1 MRRALVAVAFVAVVA
16 ATARAALQE
25 AAPPEAAPQ
34 EPAHVE
40 APQDP
45 APQEPRAPDAAPD
58 VAAGGQDES
67 KSVDPKQAR
76 RDEQRRKKSEEKRE
90 ERRRHAQLLALGCAV
105 LSLSSLSLGVR
116 LLRSRRPVVIPH
128 LTIVPIVAA
137 VVLFELNQWF
147 GRMFRFDSLWV
158 GGPLLLAIFWLAL
171 SKLREASRQFVVGGI
186 GRDDAQELARA
197 ALLATRDPAAGEVEI
212 VEDKETKALQLGKEG
227 PALTVKENRAVGV
240 VWFSLDEKAPAEL
253 RQLLWS
259 AIVAG
264 FDDGLI
270 AVGVRQSLRYFLA
283 AALLAGLCALFVPA
297 LFA

>member
-1 MRRALVAVAFVAVVA
+1 MRRALVAAFVAVAAALAGAFTGVA
-16 ATARAALQE
+16 ATARAAPQ
-25 AAPPEAAPQ
+25 EAAPQ
-34 EPAHVE
+34 EPL
-40 APQDP
+40 APEVGP
-45 APQEPRAPDAAPD
+45 G
-58 VAAGGQDES
+58 VATGEQDES
-67 KSVDPKQAR
+67 KPVDPKQAR
-76 RDEQRRKKSEEKRE
+76 RDERRQKKAAQDET
-90 ERRRHAQLLALGCAV
+90 ERQRHAQLLALGCAV

-116 LLRSRRPVVIPH
+116 LLRGRRPVVIPH

-158 GGPLLLAIFWLAL
+158 GGPLLLFIFWIAF
-171 SKLREASRQFVVGGI
+171 SKLRDASRQLVVGGI

-197 ALLATRDPAAGEVEI
+197 ALLATRDPAAGDVEI
-212 VEDKETKALQLGKEG
+212 VEEKETKALRLGAEG
-227 PALTVKENRAVGV
+227 PALTVKENRALGV
-240 VWFSLDEKAPAEL
+240 VWFSLDEKAPPEL

-264 FDDGLI
+264 FAEGLI
-270 AVGVRQSLRYFLA
+270 PVGVRQSLRYFLA

>member
-1 MRRALVAVAFVAVVA
+1 VRRALVAAFVAVASAGAFAGIA

-25 AAPPEAAPQ
+25 AAPQEAAPQ
-34 EPAHVE
+34 EPT
-40 APQDP
+40 
-45 APQEPRAPDAAPD
+45 PQEPLAPD
-58 VAAGGQDES
+58 VAPGVAAGEQDES
-67 KSVDPKQAR
+67 KPVNPKQAR
-76 RDEQRRKKSEEKRE
+76 RDERRREKAAQDE
-90 ERRRHAQLLALGCAV
+90 TERRHHAQLLALGCAV

-116 LLRSRRPVVIPH
+116 LLRGRRPVVIPH

-158 GGPLLLAIFWLAL
+158 GVPLLLLIFWIAL
-171 SKLREASRQFVVGGI
+171 SKLRDASRQLVVGGL

-197 ALLATRDPAAGEVEI
+197 ALLATRDPAAGDVEI
-212 VEDKETKALQLGKEG
+212 VEEKETKALRLGAEG
-227 PALTVKENRAVGV
+227 PALTVKENRALGV
-240 VWFSLDEKAPAEL
+240 VWFSLDEKAPPEL

-264 FDDGLI
+264 FDEGLI
-270 AVGVRQSLRYFLA
+270 PVGVRQSLRYFLA
-283 AALLAGLCALFVPA
+283 AALLAGMCALLVPA